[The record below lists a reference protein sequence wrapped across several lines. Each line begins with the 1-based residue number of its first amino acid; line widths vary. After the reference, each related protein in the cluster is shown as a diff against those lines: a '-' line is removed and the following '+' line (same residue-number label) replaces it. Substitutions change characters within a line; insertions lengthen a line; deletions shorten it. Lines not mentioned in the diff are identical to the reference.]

1 MKAEDILIS
10 YLVKKNTIVDEIFF
24 KNLIFKNFC
33 LNLDEKKIFGTQL
46 CSKKYYTTPLF
57 IVFQL
62 F

>member
-33 LNLDEKKIFGTQL
+33 LNLDKKKIFGT
-46 CSKKYYTTPLF
+46 
-57 IVFQL
+57 
-62 F
+62 

>member
-33 LNLDEKKIFGTQL
+33 LNLDEKKIFGTQIF
-46 CSKKYYTTPLF
+46 SKKYYATPP
-57 IVFQL
+57 
-62 F
+62 

>member
-33 LNLDEKKIFGTQL
+33 LNLDKKKIFGTQL
-46 CSKKYYTTPLF
+46 CSKKCHTTPLY

>member
-33 LNLDEKKIFGTQL
+33 LNLDEKKILEHKFVQ
-46 CSKKYYTTPLF
+46 KKCYKNP
-57 IVFQL
+57 
-62 F
+62 